1 MRENS
6 VKKVAIIDM
15 DGTLINTI
23 GPDEGK
29 RVWKEKTGEDFPH
42 RGWWSKRE
50 SLDINIFDNDLFPD
64 ILSEYQRVK
73 SEESTF
79 VILCTGRI
87 TPLRKQV
94 DAILNKHNL
103 EFDDVILNGDK
114 RFSVKGGDNDTLNY
128 KVRVLSSLSN
138 RFPNLEEIEFWDD
151 RDKHHPV
158 FKEWGVKQPIKV
170 TINHVVRLEDTSH

>member
-15 DGTLINTI
+15 DGTLIDTT
-23 GPDEGK
+23 GPIEGRK
-29 RVWKEKTGEDFPH
+29 IWKQKTGTDYPH

-50 SLDINIFDNDLFPD
+50 TLDIDVFENDLFED
-64 ILSEYQRVK
+64 IFTEYQRVK
-73 SEESTF
+73 SEEGTF

-87 TPLRKQV
+87 IPLKKQV
-94 DAILNKHNL
+94 EVILDKHGL

-114 RFSVKGGDNDTLNY
+114 RFSVKGGENDTLNF
-128 KVRVLSSLSN
+128 KVRVLSSLNN

-151 RDKHHPV
+151 RASHHPT
-158 FKEWGVKQPIKV
+158 FKQWGEKQPIKV
-170 TINHVVRLEDTSH
+170 TINHVVRPENESH